1 LDKVAIKI
9 ITANA
14 NRWDWIYWKIRAIYF
29 FCSLFNAPPYSQN
42 YSFGDMWRLISK
54 NSEQKNYRLYA
65 ALHRGQLVGMYE
77 CMQLPEIIDEQNIA
91 IVQTAQLP
99 LAREWKCYYTF
110 QMGVLKPYRRHHVG
124 RKMFLKM
131 LHDARI
137 MHYTHAVLWTDYR
150 PSPAQ
155 EFWRNNGYAP
165 LPKIES
171 LPEQCQFFLRK
182 I

>member
-1 LDKVAIKI
+1 
-9 ITANA
+9 
-14 NRWDWIYWKIRAIYF
+14 
-29 FCSLFNAPPYSQN
+29 
-42 YSFGDMWRLISK
+42 MWRLISK

-91 IVQTAQLP
+91 IIQTARLP

-124 RKMFLKM
+124 HKMFLKM

-155 EFWRNNGYAP
+155 KFWRSNGYAP
-165 LPKIES
+165 LPRVES